1 MIEQLKIG
9 AHVYGSDGKLV
20 GELSRIV
27 VTESDFV
34 VTGLVVDPGSHL
46 SELLEAG
53 SLAELRERSVPIAL
67 AHVRDDGSVHLTLD
81 AAGFAQLPL
90 FERHQYTNAPV
101 EASGSRFR
109 VGELVNYLASTFG
122 LGAAP
127 YSPESDE
134 IIQNL
139 SPDSSAIAEDAPV
152 WRTEPHEQIGVIV
165 RTLADEQ
172 SQRVTGLVIRLDAI
186 DGQHVVLPT
195 SAIVSFEDGVA
206 HVALTDEELDQL
218 PLYMGDES

>member
-9 AHVYGSDGKLV
+9 AHVYSSDGKQV

-27 VTESDFV
+27 VTGADLV

-53 SLAELRERSVPIAL
+53 SLDKLRERSVPIAL
-67 AHVRDDGSVHLTLD
+67 THVLADGSIQLTLN
-81 AAGFAQLPL
+81 ATAFLELPF
-90 FERHQYTNAPV
+90 FERHQYTDTPID
-101 EASGSRFR
+101 ASGSRFR

-127 YSPESDE
+127 YSPENEE
-134 IIQNL
+134 IVQDL
-139 SPDSSAIAEDAPV
+139 SPDSTAIPEHAPV
-152 WRTEPHEQIGVIV
+152 WRTDPHEQIGVV
-165 RTLADEQ
+165 ERTLADEQ
-172 SQRVTGLVIRLDAI
+172 SQRVTGLVVRLDAI

-218 PLYMGDES
+218 PLYTGDES